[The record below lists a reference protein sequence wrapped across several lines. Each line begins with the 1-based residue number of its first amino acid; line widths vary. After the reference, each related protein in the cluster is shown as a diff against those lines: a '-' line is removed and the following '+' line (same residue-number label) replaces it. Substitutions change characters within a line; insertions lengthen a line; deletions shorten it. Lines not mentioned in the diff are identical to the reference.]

1 MSTTLLVGVI
11 PIAVNLFCNHWGLF
25 LTLIFLTILQECRV
39 GNLLSYL
46 DDEALGI
53 RGLVLCHRDLIS
65 LIKRITPDHH
75 ISATRMAGKLQLHPE
90 FMSQLVK
97 HKLIKSYETDNN
109 SDERVIPLE
118 FAHKFKT
125 RFVIGAKLAN
135 VLEMSPRDLYRHLAE
150 LGIMPFDHDKNYK
163 LRSKL
168 YQRYQ
173 FVDAPMIYAY
183 VRNLLD
189 WNDVSF

>member
-1 MSTTLLVGVI
+1 MSGLKRKGCPDNAGIDVR
-11 PIAVNLFCNHWGLF
+11 IAPV
-25 LTLIFLTILQECRV
+25 
-39 GNLLSYL
+39 Y
-46 DDEALGI
+46 A
-53 RGLVLCHRDLIS
+53 
-65 LIKRITPDHH
+65 
-75 ISATRMAGKLQLHPE
+75 
-90 FMSQLVK
+90 
-97 HKLIKSYETDNN
+97 
-109 SDERVIPLE
+109 
-118 FAHKFKT
+118 
-125 RFVIGAKLAN
+125 
-135 VLEMSPRDLYRHLAE
+135 EMSPRDLYRHLAE

>member
-1 MSTTLLVGVI
+1 M
-11 PIAVNLFCNHWGLF
+11 
-25 LTLIFLTILQECRV
+25 
-39 GNLLSYL
+39 
-46 DDEALGI
+46 
-53 RGLVLCHRDLIS
+53 
-65 LIKRITPDHH
+65 
-75 ISATRMAGKLQLHPE
+75 
-90 FMSQLVK
+90 
-97 HKLIKSYETDNN
+97 
-109 SDERVIPLE
+109 IPLE